1 MKKSNLLIVLIILN
15 FPLIGFSQLNYYKVD
30 VKSKSEIKAE
40 VELNQTVETID
51 YGAMAL
57 AEAKKEENRLKA
69 KIYKDETQREYA
81 KQIALNPLY
90 AFDYGYP
97 VTFYKAYM
105 GVAPHSH
112 GFDRY
117 VLREYAKKYGFNYF
131 NLDFKRPNEA
141 MYTAAKD
148 TQFLNESADGIK
160 TNLTIF
166 IPESILT
173 TSEMAELKK
182 KDYILKKQY
191 WEPFFGETENWILN
205 WFDLEPG
212 LKNQNTSKEYFLH
225 KSNIKKSIIFGND
238 GFVLTRY
245 EENKYEKYIIE
256 SYHFISSN
264 GLRFECK
271 VEYKGE
277 NDKIS
282 FEQLESRRA
291 YLGPLNRKII
301 SSAYFGNYKLNND

>member
-1 MKKSNLLIVLIILN
+1 MKKSNFLVVLIILN
-15 FPLIGFSQLNYYKVD
+15 FPLIGFSQSNYYKVD
-30 VKSKSEIKAE
+30 VNSKSEIKAE
-40 VELNQTVETID
+40 VELNQTLETID
-51 YGAMAL
+51 YGALAL

-69 KIYKDETQREYA
+69 KIYKDDTQRKYA
-81 KQIALNPLY
+81 EQIASNPLY
-90 AFDYGYP
+90 AYDYGYP
-97 VTFYKAYM
+97 VTISRAM
-105 GVAPHSH
+105 GISPKHSH
-112 GFDRY
+112 GFDRN
-117 VLREYAKKYGFNYF
+117 VTREFAKPKGFNYF
-131 NLDFKRPNEA
+131 DMEFQRPNEA
-141 MYTAAKD
+141 LYIAAKD

-166 IPESILT
+166 VPQSILT
-173 TSEMAELKK
+173 TSEMAELKN
-182 KDYILKKQY
+182 KDFILKKQY

-212 LKNQNTSKEYFLH
+212 LKKQNTSQEYFLH

-256 SYHFISSN
+256 TYHYISSN
-264 GLRFECK
+264 GLSFECK

-277 NDKIS
+277 NDKVS